1 MASFSGRIG
10 ISGDAGPL
18 LMFLC
23 SFFPE
28 RVVSFSRKPGWLCA
42 PFYFAFGLVLAPMAS
57 HALESIVI
65 SPDQDRLEITKLAD
79 FTEGRGDKLQ
89 VETAPGADGIASRMS
104 VDAMVTGTS
113 PNWVVF
119 ALKNPTDK
127 PIERWMVVDR
137 YEIIGS
143 GVLWPDLDARQI
155 ERVTPSLGFV
165 PERVADDQADIFRVT
180 IGAGK
185 TVTYIA
191 ELSSTRF
198 PRIHLWNPIAFEKKK
213 RNRTLFNGMML
224 GIVGLLT
231 IFLVAVFA
239 ANHRLIFP
247 VSAILSMSVLA
258 YFCIDFGFWH
268 KIFKLTPETNAY
280 YRAVAEASMAASIV
294 IFLYA
299 FLRIG
304 VWHGWIRLLFGVWIL
319 VQLAI
324 VTGAILDP
332 RLAASFARFSF
343 SVIAVLG
350 SILILYLSLRGQDRA
365 LSIVP
370 TWLLFLVWL
379 FGAGVAVLGHLSGE
393 IVSSALVAG
402 LALILVLIGF
412 TVTQYAFKSGGR
424 LYGGPPNQMQIR
436 SQAIKGAGASVWE
449 WNARRD
455 EINVSHDLE
464 DHLGLNNGELNTRV
478 VDWIDYIHPIDR
490 ERFRLMLQTF
500 KEKGEGSVNID
511 FRLRRTDS
519 SYKWFT
525 LEAAAMPS
533 SDNRTIKYAGLLRDV
548 TDNKRAHER
557 LMHDAVHD
565 SLTGLP
571 NRELFL
577 DRLAVAIGRIKSE
590 GAPFPTVIFIDIDR
604 FKNVNN
610 SFGLVVG
617 DSMLLTM
624 ARRLARHLGPQDTLA
639 RVGGDQFA
647 ILFSTS
653 LEPRSIAML
662 AERLRRSLRSPMK
675 IAGNDIILTGSIGI
689 AVYDGQQATHQDV
702 LREAEIA
709 MYRAKKS
716 GADRIE
722 IFRPDMRNDQ
732 DECVALE
739 SELRQAIEKKQ
750 IKILYQPIMHLA
762 QEDLAGFEALIRW
775 DHPGL
780 GLLKPEEFLGIAED
794 SDIIAGL
801 GSHVLG
807 RSAVEAA
814 RWQKVLPKAGS
825 PLSVSVNISSRDLF
839 RKNLIQDIRHI
850 LGRETV
856 PKGSLRLEITES
868 LVMENPEQAVE
879 ILEWLRSAGA
889 GLSMDDFGTGFSSLA
904 YLHRFPFDTVK
915 IDKSLVFGC
924 GRDDKTRAIVQ
935 SIVVLSHE
943 LGKAVVAEGVETK
956 EDAAY
961 LRSIGCDYAQGY
973 YFGPPM
979 EGGDVID
986 LLKLIRK
993 NEKREQKAGM
1003 FGALTRK
1010 NEEKSEAANASA
1022 PVNGSQQN
1030 SHIQPQPTAAIRPQS
1045 SPGQMPSQPSA
1056 APTGDQVRHQAQHGR
1071 PARGQLITKLAD
1083 NASK

>member
-1 MASFSGRIG
+1 MSV
-10 ISGDAGPL
+10 
-18 LMFLC
+18 
-23 SFFPE
+23 FFP
-28 RVVSFSRKPGWLCA
+28 VLSFVA
-42 PFYFAFGLVLAPMAS
+42 LVLAMVLMPARAN
-57 HALESIVI
+57 ALESIMI
-65 SPDQDRLEITKLAD
+65 SPDQDRLEITKLVD
-79 FTEGRGDKLQ
+79 FTEGAGDQLQ
-89 VETAPGADGIASRMS
+89 VETAPGADGIASRMA
-104 VDAMVTGTS
+104 VDAMNSGTS

-143 GVLWPDLDARQI
+143 GVLWPDLDSRRV

-165 PERVADDQADIFRVT
+165 PERVADDQADIFRIT
-180 IGAGK
+180 LEAGQ

-191 ELSSTRF
+191 ELSSVRF
-198 PRIHLWNPIAFEKKK
+198 PRIYLWNPIAFEKKK
-213 RNRTLFNGMML
+213 RDRTLFNGIML
-224 GIVGLLT
+224 GIVSLLT
-231 IFLVAVFA
+231 IFLIAVFA
-239 ANHRLIFP
+239 ANHRIIFP
-247 VSAILSMSVLA
+247 VSAILSMSILA

-268 KIFKLTPETNAY
+268 KIFKLTAESNAY
-280 YRAVAEASMAASIV
+280 YRAVSEASIAASIV
-294 IFLYA
+294 VFLYT

-324 VTGAILDP
+324 VAGAVLDP

-350 SILILYLSLRGQDRA
+350 SLLILYLSLRGQDRA

-370 TWLLFLVWL
+370 TWFLFLVWL

-393 IVSSALVAG
+393 IVSTALVAG
-402 LALILVLIGF
+402 LALIMLLIGF
-412 TVTQYAFKSGGR
+412 TVTQYAFKTGSS
-424 LYGGPPNQMQIR
+424 LYGGPPNQMQLR
-436 SQAIKGAGASVWE
+436 SQAIEGAGASVWE

-464 DHLGLNNGELNTRV
+464 DQLGLNNGELNTRV
-478 VDWIDYIHPIDR
+478 VDWIEHIHPIDR

-525 LEAAAMPS
+525 LEAAALAS
-533 SDNRTIKYAGLLRDV
+533 ADNRTVKYAGLIRDV
-548 TDNKRAHER
+548 TDSKRAQER
-557 LMHDAVHD
+557 LLHDAVHD

-577 DRLAVAIGRIKSE
+577 DRLSVAIGRVGSE
-590 GAPFPTVIFIDIDR
+590 GAPHPTVIFIDIDR

-617 DSMLLTM
+617 DSMLLTV
-624 ARRLARHLGPQDTLA
+624 ARRLVRHLGPQDTLA

-647 ILFSTS
+647 ILFSS
-653 LEPRSIAML
+653 NLDPRAIAML

-675 IAGNDIILTGSIGI
+675 IAGKDIILTGSIGI
-689 AVYDGQQATHQDV
+689 AVYDGQQSSHQDV
-702 LREAEIA
+702 LREAEVA

-722 IFRPDMRNDQ
+722 IFRPEMRNDQ
-732 DECVALE
+732 DERVALE
-739 SELRQAIEKKQ
+739 SELRMAIERKQ
-750 IKILYQPIMHLA
+750 IRILYQPIMHLMN
-762 QEDLAGFEALIRW
+762 ETLSGFEALIRW
-775 DHPGL
+775 DHPEL
-780 GLLKPEEFLGIAED
+780 GLLQPDEFLGIAED

-807 RSAVEAA
+807 RAAVEAA
-814 RWQKVLPKAGS
+814 RWQKVLPKAGA

-879 ILEWLRSAGA
+879 ILDWLRGAGA

-924 GRDDKTRAIVQ
+924 GQDEKKRAIVRL
-935 SIVVLSHE
+935 IVVLSHE
-943 LGKAVVAEGVETK
+943 LGKSVVAEGVETE

-961 LRSIGCDYAQGY
+961 LKSIGCDFAQGY

-979 EGGDVID
+979 EVGDVID

-993 NEKREQKAGM
+993 NEKRDERSGM
-1003 FGALTRK
+1003 FGGLKSKKAPGK
-1010 NEEKSEAANASA
+1010 KSESSAAG
-1022 PVNGSQQN
+1022 PRKPNGSM
-1030 SHIQPQPTAAIRPQS
+1030 S
-1045 SPGQMPSQPSA
+1045 
-1056 APTGDQVRHQAQHGR
+1056 GR
-1071 PARGQLITKLAD
+1071 PAGNAGAHGNGTQPVTGGAAATAPQPGDQSQPQSQADGRAHGQLMNKLAE
-1083 NASK
+1083 NVPK